1 MSQFD
6 RLDRLAI
13 KVAKGNRD
21 GVEVLSTGEAVY
33 VALAANDAALLKDLN
48 YTIAEAIA
56 RLGPDWTATLV
67 ERWQYLGD
75 PALRE

>member
-6 RLDRLAI
+6 ALDRLAI

-21 GVEVLSTGEAVY
+21 GVGVLSTGEAVY

-56 RLGPDWTATLV
+56 RLGPDWTAKLV